1 MSESPIFFV
10 KLIIGTKTDWL
21 QEHYPSCFLLL
32 AYIARH
38 ARRTDTIPDGL
49 QFGDCIIG
57 EIETPSKCGLST
69 KEFRTARDKLI
80 EFNLVEIVFNPKSKN
95 GQKRAIKR
103 AIKSYIVNICNSE
116 VFDATFINKGEQNGD
131 EGANKGRSRV
141 DKQREQE
148 TTDIKEQ
155 QQTLVPLPVESVS
168 SSVVCSFSCLDGL
181 GLSVEDLQKLSAFD
195 EVDVMR
201 GVKVLKE
208 YKKPID
214 SVIGFLLRAIEKKWQ
229 PKTNPTIALSDN
241 AKLNRDR
248 LFRYVDYVA
257 EKLKV
262 RDLNVVDCIDHAMLG
277 ADKLPYDSNNFNELV
292 KQVILKYNLWD
303 RPVPKL
309 GSQPIEDE
317 YSMRPHFTNA
327 ASEAINLLHNSEH
340 FKK

>member
-57 EIETPSKCGLST
+57 EIETPHKCGLSK

-155 QQTLVPLPVESVS
+155 QQTLVPLPVEPVG

-181 GLSVEDLQKLSAFD
+181 GLSVEDLQKLAAFD
-195 EVDVMR
+195 EVDVIR

-214 SVIGFLLRAIEKKWQ
+214 SIMGYLLRAIKGKWQ
-229 PKTNPTIALSDN
+229 PKSNPVIQLSDR
-241 AKLNRDR
+241 AISNR
-248 LFRYVDYVA
+248 
-257 EKLKV
+257 EKLLKYASDAKEPLQ
-262 RDLNVVDCIDHAMLG
+262 RKDLIIMDCIDHAMFG
-277 ADKLPYDSNNFNELV
+277 TEKLPYEHEDFKELV
-292 KQVILKYNLWD
+292 KQARIKFNLWHSLS
-303 RPVPKL
+303 K
-309 GSQPIEDE
+309 PIVEDNIQNNTM
-317 YSMRPHFTNA
+317 SH
-327 ASEAINLLHNSEH
+327 ASSHAMNLLHNSEH